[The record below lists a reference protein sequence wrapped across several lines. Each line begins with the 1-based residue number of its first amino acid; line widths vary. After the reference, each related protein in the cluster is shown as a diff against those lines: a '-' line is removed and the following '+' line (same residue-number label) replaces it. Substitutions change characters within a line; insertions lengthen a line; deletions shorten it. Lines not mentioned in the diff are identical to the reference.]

1 MLELTRKSDPATSVE
16 GVPFFFTRVNSS
28 LVTLQRLFSMF
39 ANGWPGKGLML
50 LRLAVST
57 FLAYDALIALQGAA
71 DVSRAI
77 PQVGAAA
84 LGILLFAGLWTPV
97 AGVLVSL
104 LQIYIFLAQMGDPGA
119 HILAA
124 AIALG
129 LSLIGPGAWSV
140 DALIFGRRRILIQD
154 R

>member
-1 MLELTRKSDPATSVE
+1 
-16 GVPFFFTRVNSS
+16 
-28 LVTLQRLFSMF
+28 
-39 ANGWPGKGLML
+39 ML

-57 FLAYDALIALQGAA
+57 FLVYDALTRLQETA

-84 LGILLFAGLWTPV
+84 VGILLFAGLWTPV

-104 LQIYIFLAQMGDPGA
+104 LQICISVAHMGDLGA
-119 HILAA
+119 HMLAA
-124 AIALG
+124 ALALG
-129 LSLIGPGAWSV
+129 LSFIGPGAWSV
-140 DALIFGRRRILIQD
+140 DALFFGRRRISIQD

>member
-1 MLELTRKSDPATSVE
+1 VTLKSDPASLFE
-16 GVPFFFTRVNSS
+16 GLPFLFTFVSLKRVI
-28 LVTLQRLFSMF
+28 LQRLFSTF

-50 LRLAVST
+50 LRLAISA
-57 FLAYDALIALQGAA
+57 FLIYDALIRLQGAG
-71 DVSRAI
+71 DVGHAI
-77 PQVGAAA
+77 PQMGAAA

-97 AGVLVSL
+97 AGMLVSF
-104 LQIYIFLAQMGDPGA
+104 LQIWICVAYREDLGA
-119 HILAA
+119 HVLAA

-140 DALIFGRRRILIQD
+140 DALVFGRRRISIQD